1 MTKKGFQTSADAREG
16 RARGHQ
22 KAREFALIIGL
33 PSDYENDPAAKKDV
47 IDKSGDSH
55 SLKSGKKKWQ
65 IFLYSRTRVDTDPG
79 FRALNGF
86 SGLLVALLD
95 AFPDKYDSYLADK
108 QTAKDKLR
116 IAQENVAKKLKEN
129 KDQIIGFFLK
139 SMFDGGQVDYL
150 TVYGEIDGKYHV
162 FHREDVLKKFGE
174 KLSVDNSKARGPT
187 QVDGQKTIFKLQERN
202 FAELEVRN
210 EQKHYR
216 EIRFNMM
223 APMALE
229 LFKTIDLA
237 PKSMFNESVFVYG
250 KAKRKFKG

>member
-1 MTKKGFQTSADAREG
+1 MAKKGFQTSAAARAG

-22 KAREFALIIGL
+22 KAREFALTIGL
-33 PSDYENDPAAKKDV
+33 PTDYENDPAAKKDV

-65 IFLYSRTRVDTDPG
+65 IFLYSRNRVDTDPG

-86 SGLLVALLD
+86 SKLLVALLD
-95 AFPDKYDSYLADK
+95 SFPDTYAAYLADK
-108 QTAKDKLR
+108 KTAKDKLK
-116 IAQENVAKKLKEN
+116 IAQEAVANKLQES

-150 TVYGEIDGKYHV
+150 TVYGEVDNKYHV
-162 FHREDVLKKFGE
+162 FHRDDVLGKFGDNLTVE
-174 KLSVDNSKARGPT
+174 NSKARGPT
-187 QVDGQKTIFKLQERN
+187 QADGQKTIFKLKEKN

-229 LFKTIDLA
+229 LFKTIDLS
-237 PKSMFNESVFVYG
+237 PKLMFQDKVVVYG
-250 KAKRKFKG
+250 KAKKKFKG